1 MVEIASRRRARLL
14 AALGLAASGA
24 ALLAGVA
31 ASAQDDRF
39 APENKPTFPYPAT
52 PVNNAAFSV
61 PGPAAWPSPPVGEG
75 PWDFQSWE
83 QRDYRVTAI
92 ARGLVQPR
100 AITGLPNGDL
110 LVTEISGR
118 LRLIRDGALLPDPV
132 AGAPEVYS
140 AGTNGLRDVTLH
152 PDFAENGLVYL
163 TYDKPVWGDLGVPA
177 VWRARW
183 TGDALVEGADVFIGD
198 DVETGVSRAAFGA
211 DGKLYVT
218 IGGPATGEPERLI
231 RAQHPDDYAGKT
243 LRLNDDGSIPDD
255 NPFLGVEGTN
265 PEIFTLGH
273 RNEEGLEQNP
283 WTGEI
288 WAAEQGPNGGDE
300 INIIRA
306 GKNYGWPIVSDGRDY
321 RGPFMSEM
329 PLTAG
334 YERPHVGF
342 LPSPALGGMAFYTGD
357 RFPAWR
363 RNLFVASAQWG
374 EVPRSGHILRIVFNE
389 NWEEMSR
396 EMLLT
401 DLHQRFRD
409 VTQGADGLLYAI
421 TAEPDAVVLRIE
433 PIEGAE

>member
-1 MVEIASRRRARLL
+1 MFVLLTRRRARLFAAAAVGVLGAGLL
-14 AALGLAASGA
+14 AAVPAST
-24 ALLAGVA
+24 
-31 ASAQDDRF
+31 QDDRF
-39 APENKPTFPYPAT
+39 APENKPDFPYPST

-61 PGPAAWPSPPVGEG
+61 PGPAPWPSPTLSEG

-83 QRDYRVTAI
+83 QRDYRVSVV

-100 AITGLPNGDL
+100 AIAALPNGDL

-118 LRLIRDGALLPDPV
+118 LRLIRDGVMLPDPIS
-132 AGAPEVYS
+132 GTPEVYS
-140 AGTNGLRDVTLH
+140 VGTNGLRDVALH
-152 PDFAENGLVYL
+152 PDFAQNGLIYF

-183 TGDALVEGADVFIGD
+183 TGDALVDGQDLFIGD

-218 IGGPATGEPERLI
+218 VGGPATGEPERLI

-243 LRLNDDGSIPDD
+243 LRLNDDGTVPQD
-255 NPFLGVEGTN
+255 NPFIGVEGYN

-273 RNEEGLEQNP
+273 RNEEGLELNP

-300 INIIRA
+300 VNILRS

-321 RGPFMSEM
+321 RGPFISEM
-329 PLTAG
+329 PLTEG
-334 YERPHVGF
+334 YERAHVGF
-342 LPSPALGGMAFYTGD
+342 IPSPALGGMTFYTGD
-357 RFPAWR
+357 RFPNWR
-363 RNLFVASAQWG
+363 RNLFVASAQLG
-374 EVPRSGHILRIVFNE
+374 ETPRTGHIIRIVFNE
-389 NWEEMSR
+389 NWEELRR
-396 EMLLT
+396 EALLT

-421 TAEPDAVVLRIE
+421 TAEADGAVLKIE
-433 PIEGAE
+433 PLETAE